1 MRLISRLETAAID
14 FPFEKKARGESKDR
28 GKVVET
34 ASSSGIDKWK
44 PENIGLGR
52 GISRASISGTAFP
65 SFVNATY
72 AWEDPCILAKVP
84 STLFSSVSRPLPRG
98 YLSSPIEGWT
108 PSIHVQFKKI
118 FYKIVR
124 ALHSFLSF
132 HLDFKIPRKNQEK
145 EKKSKQN
152 SYIII
157 RSFLKSRISKKLFSK
172 EFLRVLSGE
181 KKEKIESLV
190 RQRKRRAV
198 STLFLLLLFFFPLS
212 LLPSTIY
219 PFSNVCPRH
228 ERKCRRT
235 GSTIFRRLLV
245 PDFRPVFLHVAGCV
259 GRAFIS
265 RCISRI
271 TIPDIHEFV
280 PLIRVTSARR
290 SSYPLVRR
298 CLRPANSRFEWTRF
312 RKKEKASKMS
322 KAREKYFDR
331 AVYLI

>member
-1 MRLISRLETAAID
+1 MEA
-14 FPFEKKARGESKDR
+14 GEYR
-28 GKVVET
+28 
-34 ASSSGIDKWK
+34 
-44 PENIGLGR
+44 R
-52 GISRASISGTAFP
+52 GISRTSISGTAFP

-172 EFLRVLSGE
+172 EFLSGRGKKSKLVSRSTE
-181 KKEKIESLV
+181 KEA
-190 RQRKRRAV
+190 RCFYAV
-198 STLFLLLLFFFPLS
+198 SSSSSFFL
-212 LLPSTIY
+212 
-219 PFSNVCPRH
+219 
-228 ERKCRRT
+228 
-235 GSTIFRRLLV
+235 
-245 PDFRPVFLHVAGCV
+245 
-259 GRAFIS
+259 
-265 RCISRI
+265 
-271 TIPDIHEFV
+271 
-280 PLIRVTSARR
+280 
-290 SSYPLVRR
+290 
-298 CLRPANSRFEWTRF
+298 SRFSLRLFILSRMCALGTSENAGEPVPRF
-312 RKKEKASKMS
+312 FVDSSSRTL
-322 KAREKYFDR
+322 DR
-331 AVYLI
+331 YSSTLQDA

>member
-1 MRLISRLETAAID
+1 MRLISRLEIAAID

-44 PENIGLGR
+44 PENIGG
-52 GISRASISGTAFP
+52 
-65 SFVNATY
+65 
-72 AWEDPCILAKVP
+72 
-84 STLFSSVSRPLPRG
+84 G
-98 YLSSPIEGWT
+98 YLALLSPVPPFRRSWT
-108 PSIHVQFKKI
+108 PLTRGRIRVSLPKFLRPYSPPSRGLCLEVIFLRRSKVEPRVSTSNLKKFSTKSCELCI
-118 FYKIVR
+118 
-124 ALHSFLSF
+124 HSFLST
-132 HLDFKIPRKNQEK
+132 LILN
-145 EKKSKQN
+145 
-152 SYIII
+152 
-157 RSFLKSRISKKLFSK
+157 SKKESRK
-172 EFLRVLSGE
+172 R
-181 KKEKIESLV
+181 EKIETKFLHNYTIFLKIENFKKIIFERILIGEGKKIETRLSFDGE
-190 RQRKRRAV
+190 RGA
-198 STLFLLLLFFFPLS
+198 LFLRCFFFFFFFPLS

-312 RKKEKASKMS
+312 RKKEKS
-322 KAREKYFDR
+322 
-331 AVYLI
+331 V

>member
-1 MRLISRLETAAID
+1 MEA
-14 FPFEKKARGESKDR
+14 GEYR
-28 GKVVET
+28 
-34 ASSSGIDKWK
+34 
-44 PENIGLGR
+44 R
-52 GISRASISGTAFP
+52 GISRTSISGTAFP

-172 EFLRVLSGE
+172 EFLSGGRE
-181 KKEKIESLV
+181 KNRNSSLV
-190 RQRKRRAV
+190 RRRKRRAV
-198 STLFLLLLFFFPLS
+198 STLFLLLLLLSFFL
-212 LLPSTIY
+212 
-219 PFSNVCPRH
+219 
-228 ERKCRRT
+228 
-235 GSTIFRRLLV
+235 
-245 PDFRPVFLHVAGCV
+245 
-259 GRAFIS
+259 
-265 RCISRI
+265 
-271 TIPDIHEFV
+271 
-280 PLIRVTSARR
+280 
-290 SSYPLVRR
+290 
-298 CLRPANSRFEWTRF
+298 SRFSLRLFILSRMCALGTSENAGEPVPRF
-312 RKKEKASKMS
+312 FVDSSSRTL
-322 KAREKYFDR
+322 DR
-331 AVYLI
+331 YSSTLQDA

>member
-1 MRLISRLETAAID
+1 MPKFLRPYSPPSRGLCLEVIFLRRSKVEPRVSTSNL
-14 FPFEKKARGESKDR
+14 KKFSTKSCE
-28 GKVVET
+28 
-34 ASSSGIDKWK
+34 
-44 PENIGLGR
+44 L
-52 GISRASISGTAFP
+52 
-65 SFVNATY
+65 
-72 AWEDPCILAKVP
+72 CI
-84 STLFSSVSRPLPRG
+84 
-98 YLSSPIEGWT
+98 
-108 PSIHVQFKKI
+108 
-118 FYKIVR
+118 
-124 ALHSFLSF
+124 HSFLST
-132 HLDFKIPRKNQEK
+132 LILN
-145 EKKSKQN
+145 
-152 SYIII
+152 
-157 RSFLKSRISKKLFSK
+157 SKKES
-172 EFLRVLSGE
+172 R
-181 KKEKIESLV
+181 KKEKIETKFLHNYTIFLKIENFKKIIFE
-190 RQRKRRAV
+190 RILTCFIGEKKRKNRISRSTEKEARCFYAV
-198 STLFLLLLFFFPLS
+198 SSSSSSFFFPLS

-312 RKKEKASKMS
+312 RKKEKS
-322 KAREKYFDR
+322 
-331 AVYLI
+331 V